1 MAFESEDLSIF
12 CAVLFVFRMYYQ
24 NDGLEGLDLNGG
36 RRHCPFGLFAVERCP
51 FSHVALRIYSPNL
64 ASDFN
69 RACRF
74 VLFCLYSECITR
86 MMA

>member
-1 MAFESEDLSIF
+1 MAFVSEDQSMF

-36 RRHCPFGLFAVERCP
+36 RRHYPFCLFAVGRCP

-69 RACRF
+69 RACR
-74 VLFCLYSECITR
+74 YQ
-86 MMA
+86 

>member
-1 MAFESEDLSIF
+1 MAFVSEDQSIF
-12 CAVLFVFRMYYQ
+12 RGVLFVFRMYYQ

-36 RRHCPFGLFAVERCP
+36 RRYYPFCVFAVGRCP

-69 RACRF
+69 RACR
-74 VLFCLYSECITR
+74 YE
-86 MMA
+86 